1 MSYHLPSVSRTTE
14 SRPAWSGMAIV
25 VEGMFLLLF
34 LIGSLAI
41 IMQVFAAATTRA
53 QYGRH
58 LAEAVAYAT
67 STAERFAADPTSA
80 EGTTNEGD
88 LEVVC
93 DVTSEQTA
101 AGTLYHA
108 TITVFEDSAE
118 YPVYVLKTARYE
130 REVE

>member
-1 MSYHLPSVSRTTE
+1 MGYHLPSVSRTTE

-108 TITVFEDSAE
+108 TITVFEDSEE